1 MSDDRLKVDAEALYA
16 QLRDSLRAALVTDVG
31 AGAQQDAASAGAQ
44 VQAGMHDAL
53 AGVVASPVGAAVDEA
68 VTPAAP
74 GDASGVAMIGI
85 HSGGA
90 WLAERLHHDL
100 QLTGP
105 LGFLSSSFYR
115 DDVGTRGF
123 SGGLHATRIDFE
135 VTGRHIVLVDDI
147 LHTGR
152 TTRAALNEIFD
163 YGRPASV
170 QLAVLIDRGGRELPF
185 HPNHVG
191 AVITLRPGERFVLS
205 QQTSGVFELRVEGN

>member
-1 MSDDRLKVDAEALYA
+1 MNDDRLKADAETLYA
-16 QLRDSLRAALVTDVG
+16 QLRDSLKVALSASREG
-31 AGAQQDAASAGAQ
+31 AVSREAASADAQ

-53 AGVVASPVGAAVDEA
+53 AGVASHVGGVVDEA
-68 VTPAAP
+68 GGPVAA
-74 GDASGVAMIGI
+74 DAAQDVAMIGI

-123 SGGLHATRIDFE
+123 GGALHATKIDFE
-135 VTGRHIVLVDDI
+135 VAGRHIVLVDDI

-152 TTRAALNEIFD
+152 TIRAALNEIFD

-170 QLAVLIDRGGRELPF
+170 RLAVLIDRGGRELPVQPD
-185 HPNHVG
+185 HAG
-191 AVITLRPGERFVLS
+191 AVIALKPGERFVLS
-205 QQTSGVFELRVEGN
+205 QQTSGVFDLRLEGN